1 MSEINMHGIAV
12 GSIVQHFKREFA
24 CRPDVYIYKVLA
36 FSTHT
41 ETKERLVV
49 YQAMYSDEKMGVN
62 FGVYCRP
69 FEMFFS
75 EVDHQKYPEYSQK
88 YRFELVHDS
97 SKRMQKP
104 LDLHPGNCHLKSD
117 DNGITPI
124 FIEHRFTNNICA
136 GVYCEALDVFCY
148 LHGFLSPEIT
158 NDISGW
164 FDNEE
169 QGQTWRCWERYPTE
183 EEREAAPWAELRG
196 EGLEW

>member
-1 MSEINMHGIAV
+1 MIEINMHGIAV

-36 FSTHT
+36 FTTHT

-97 SKRMQKP
+97 DKRMQKP
-104 LDLHPGNCHLKSD
+104 LDLRPSNCPLQSD
-117 DNGITPI
+117 DDGIALI
-124 FIEHRFTNNICA
+124 FVEHRYTKEICA
-136 GVYCEALDVFCY
+136 GIYDTKNDDCFFFY
-148 LHGFLSPEIT
+148 GQYGPEFT
-158 NDISGW
+158 NRLA
-164 FDNEE
+164 NETR
-169 QGQTWRCWERYPTE
+169 GLAWRCWERYPTE